1 MQRKSERGGVRERED
16 RRKGINGG
24 KREGDTREQGH
35 REGGWREMRDRTKS
49 HTMQHS
55 EKVSKE
61 SRVLGEEMK
70 KVSVRN
76 RGGNGKGERGE
87 GLRRRLREVR
97 EEGK

>member
-49 HTMQHS
+49 HTMQNS
-55 EKVSKE
+55 ERKLARREGCREK
-61 SRVLGEEMK
+61 
-70 KVSVRN
+70 
-76 RGGNGKGERGE
+76 RGKR
-87 GLRRRLREVR
+87 
-97 EEGK
+97 